1 MRHGNK
7 NNNLSRT
14 ASHRRALLMNLGC
27 QLITYKRITTTV
39 AKAKALRSYIE
50 PLITKTKATESKEAI
65 SHNHRIV
72 FSYLNDKAAVKELFT
87 VVAPKVIG
95 RPGGYTRIIK
105 LGARQ
110 GDNAEMAMIELVD
123 FNEIYNNSKVEG
135 AEPAKKTRR
144 SGGAKKAT
152 VTSTTT
158 EAAVSTDANVISD
171 AVVVEETV
179 ATPVLETAAP
189 IVEAVAAPIVEVAP
203 VIEEVVAAPIVEEVA
218 APVVEASPIVEE
230 VVAAP
235 VVEETAPLVAAAS
248 TSTSTDDLTIIEGIG
263 PKAAEVLIAAGIDT
277 FVKLANTP
285 ADAVKEILTS
295 ATARVG
301 HLDPT
306 TWAQQ
311 SQLAADGNM
320 EELEAL
326 KLRLNNGKEV

>member
-39 AKAKALRSYIE
+39 AKAKALRTYIE
-50 PLITKTKATESKEAI
+50 PLITKTKATDSKEAI

-87 VVAPKVIG
+87 VVAPKVVG

-123 FNEIYNNSKVEG
+123 FNEIYGKNIG
-135 AEPAKKTRR
+135 TAAEPAKKTRR
-144 SGGAKKAT
+144 SGGGAKVKAT
-152 VTSTTT
+152 TDETI
-158 EAAVSTDANVISD
+158 TDAVI
-171 AVVVEETV
+171 ETV
-179 ATPVLETAAP
+179 PAP
-189 IVEAVAAPIVEVAP
+189 K
-203 VIEEVVAAPIVEEVA
+203 
-218 APVVEASPIVEE
+218 
-230 VVAAP
+230 
-235 VVEETAPLVAAAS
+235 AAA
-248 TSTSTDDLTIIEGIG
+248 TSSTDDLTIIEGIG
-263 PKAAEVLIAAGIDT
+263 PKAAEVLVAVGIAT
-277 FVKLANTP
+277 FAELAATD
-285 ADAVKEILTS
+285 ADKVKEILTAS
-295 ATARVG
+295 TARVG

-311 SQLAADGNM
+311 SQLAADGKM
-320 EELEAL
+320 DELEELKL
-326 KLRLNNGKEV
+326 KLNNGKEV